1 MVQTDP
7 IIEEPQSAEDPEA
20 YPLVVDL
27 PVDQILCESPG
38 DSVFVLNLPP
48 IID

>member
-27 PVDQILCESPG
+27 LVDQILCESPG